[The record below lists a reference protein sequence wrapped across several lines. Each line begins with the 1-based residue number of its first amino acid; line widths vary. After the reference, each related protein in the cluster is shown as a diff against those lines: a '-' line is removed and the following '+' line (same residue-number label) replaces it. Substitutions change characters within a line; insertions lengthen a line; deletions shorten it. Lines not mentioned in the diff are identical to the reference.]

1 MPKALI
7 TFLLDRSGSM
17 ASIKDDTIGG
27 FNAYVDTLKAAGA
40 GDIDFTFLQFDSNS
54 IDKIC
59 VAVPV
64 SQAPRL
70 DERNYVPG
78 ASTPLI
84 DAAYRTIKA
93 VEKSLDGRPADTKI
107 IVCIQTDGQENCS
120 TEHTWFDLNLLIKK
134 KTAAGWQFNFMGTG
148 IDAYAQGEQMGID
161 AMNTLSTGRD
171 SRSVRASFAANAAN
185 AADYAR
191 GARADM
197 SYTRAQRAES
207 GDTYADKVKGLNQSP
222 ANSPPPPTPPKAS
235 TRKATGKRSVV
246 DDFKL

>member
-1 MPKALI
+1 MPKTLI
-7 TFLLDRSGSM
+7 TLLLDRSGSM

-27 FNAYVDTLKAAGA
+27 FNAYVDTLKAANA

-64 SQAPRL
+64 SHAPRL

-84 DAAYRTIKA
+84 DAAYKTIKA
-93 VEKSLDGRPADTKI
+93 VEKSLDGRPADSKI

-120 TEHTWFDLNLLIKK
+120 TEHTWHDLNLLIKE

-148 IDAYAQGEQMGID
+148 IDAYAQGAQMGISAD
-161 AMNTLSTGRD
+161 NTISTGRD
-171 SRSVRASFAANAAN
+171 SRSVRASFAANATN
-185 AADYAR
+185 AAEYAR
-191 GARADM
+191 GTRADM
-197 SYTRAQRAES
+197 SYTRAQRSES
-207 GDTYADKVKGLNQSP
+207 GDAYADKVKGLNQDP
-222 ANSPPPPTPPKAS
+222 AKPATPTAPNL
-235 TRKATGKRSVV
+235 KATARRSVV
-246 DDFKL
+246 DDFTL